1 MEWEQE
7 SDQIHC
13 CQPVDWL
20 RASVYAPGWFG
31 KTQTRWRWDVQAC
44 EHHGEHYGDEDDE
57 AAAKEKA
64 EAAIAE
70 MALEL
75 IEALIT

>member
-1 MEWEQE
+1 MEWEKE
-7 SDQIHC
+7 SAQIQK

-20 RASVYAPGWFG
+20 RASVYAPGWFPD
-31 KTQTRWRWDVQAC
+31 QPRWRWDVQAC

-57 AAAKEKA
+57 ATAKQKA
-64 EAAIAE
+64 EAAIVE